1 MILLTLGYFRSL
13 GVENV
18 CLKIAQL
25 VEMAEAGF
33 EPTAHF
39 EPCPPPRFPQKQA
52 PGVSIATPPRR
63 FPATW
68 CACPCGDVITQRPL
82 T

>member
-1 MILLTLGYFRSL
+1 MMIILTLGYFRSL

-33 EPTAHF
+33 EPMAHL
-39 EPCPPPRFPQKQA
+39 EPCRPPPPA
-52 PGVSIATPPRR
+52 PVSTETGTRCLHSNPSEVSRDLVRKPM
-63 FPATW
+63 W
-68 CACPCGDVITQRPL
+68 
-82 T
+82 

>member
-1 MILLTLGYFRSL
+1 MIILTLGYFRSL
-13 GVENV
+13 GVEDV

-33 EPTAHF
+33 EPMAHF
-39 EPCPPPRFPQKQA
+39 EPCRPPPRFPQKQA
-52 PGVSIATPPRR
+52 PGVSIATPPR

-68 CACPCGDVITQRPL
+68 CASPCGDVITQRRL

>member
-1 MILLTLGYFRSL
+1 MIILPLGYFRSL

-33 EPTAHF
+33 EPMAHF
-39 EPCPPPRFPQKQA
+39 EPCPPSP
-52 PGVSIATPPRR
+52 VSTETGTRCLHSNPSEVSRDLVR
-63 FPATW
+63 K
-68 CACPCGDVITQRPL
+68 PCGDVITQRRL